1 MINLIIVGTGA
12 VAAEITS
19 FMATAQYKW
28 NGEDIQIKGYLEFE
42 EYRYLHEQY
51 KYTAPVL
58 GDIDSYEIQPE
69 DFFIIANANISF
81 KKQFANKLQSKG
93 ANFIN
98 LIHPTCVI
106 SPTAEIGVGNVLSM
120 GCQVG
125 PLAKLGNFNILTT
138 GSSISHDCIV
148 GDFNSFS
155 SVIVCGHSTI
165 GNSNS
170 FYIRSTVIPYVKVG
184 DNCTIQAGMM
194 VDKDVPDGTTVFYK
208 FKERIMAIPQNSK

>member
-28 NGEDIQIKGYLEFE
+28 NGENIHIKGYLEFE
-42 EYRYLHEQY
+42 EYRYLHARY
-51 KYTAPVL
+51 RYSAPIL
-58 GDIDSYEIQPE
+58 GDIDTYEIQPE
-69 DFFIIANANISF
+69 DNFIIANANVLL
-81 KKQFANKLQSKG
+81 KKKFAQKLQSEG

-120 GCQVG
+120 GCQIG
-125 PLAKLGNFNILTT
+125 PIAKVGNFNILTT
-138 GSSISHDCIV
+138 GTSISHDCIV
-148 GDFNSFS
+148 GDYNSFS
-155 SVIVCGHSTI
+155 SVIVCGHSII
-165 GNSNS
+165 GNSNN
-170 FYIRSTVIPYVKVG
+170 FYIRSTVIPHVKVG

-208 FKERIMAIPQNSK
+208 FKERLMAIPQSNE